1 MFRFIERRKAEKE
14 MKKKEL
20 LHKLVQLGELN
31 ELYHLEHEHNVI
43 NDEQYITKCKEITE
57 QLDKLEK
64 EVRKLWLINN

>member
-1 MFRFIERRKAEKE
+1 MFRFIEQRKAEKE

-57 QLDKLEK
+57 QLDKVEK
-64 EVRKLWLINN
+64 EVMKL

>member
-64 EVRKLWLINN
+64 EVRKL